1 MYPAVK
7 YLFCFLP
14 LPILDKKLVTE
25 HNSVPPFLGLV
36 YVL

>member
-1 MYPAVK
+1 MYPVVK

-14 LPILDKKLVTE
+14 LPILDKKLVIE
-25 HNSVPPFLGLV
+25 HNSVPLFLGFV